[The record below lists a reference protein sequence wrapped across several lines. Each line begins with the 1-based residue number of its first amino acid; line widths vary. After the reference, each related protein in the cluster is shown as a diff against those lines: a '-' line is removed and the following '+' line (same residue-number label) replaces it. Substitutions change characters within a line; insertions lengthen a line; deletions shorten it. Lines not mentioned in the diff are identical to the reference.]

1 MENKNEKINK
11 IVLAYSGGLDT
22 SVSIKWLEEKYGAE
36 IITFTADLG
45 QKEDWAQIKEKA
57 LNTGAKKAHIMDL
70 KNEFLTNYAFKGL
83 KANAL
88 YEGKYPLATA
98 LARPLIAKKMVEVAR
113 EEGADALAHGCTGKG
128 NDQVR
133 FEVSFKALAPELEII
148 APLRDWGFT
157 TREEEI
163 EYAAQN
169 NIQVKATKDSPY
181 SIDQN
186 IWGLSVECGKLE
198 DPWEEPPADA
208 YQWTND
214 IEDTPDDPTYLTIGF
229 KKGKPISIN
238 GVEMNAVKLVNKLNK
253 IGSNYG
259 IGRIDMVEDRL
270 VGIKSREIYETPA
283 GEILLKA
290 HQELESLTLDRE
302 TIQYKEDISKKYAE
316 LTYNGLWFSPLKD
329 SLDAFI
335 NNTQKEVN
343 GIVKLKLAKGNS
355 IVVGRKSENSLYQYG
370 LATYDEK
377 DAFDHSSAPGF
388 INLWA
393 LPVQVANQVKNSK
406 NKKKIWSDDFN
417 DLKITAKK

>member
-1 MENKNEKINK
+1 MENSNKKIDK
-11 IVLAYSGGLDT
+11 ILLAYSGGLDT

-45 QKEDWAQIKEKA
+45 QDEDWLQIKEKA
-57 LNTGAKKAHIMDL
+57 LETGAEKAYIVDL
-70 KNEFLTNYAFKGL
+70 KKQFLENYAFKGL

-98 LARPLIAKKMVEVAR
+98 LARPLIAKKMVEVAKK
-113 EEGADALAHGCTGKG
+113 EGVDALAHGCTGKG

-163 EYAAQN
+163 EYAAKN
-169 NIQVKATKDSPY
+169 DIKVKATKESPY

-198 DPWEEPPADA
+198 NPWTEPPADA

-214 IEDTPDDPTYLTIGF
+214 IKDTPDESTYLTIAF
-229 KKGKPISIN
+229 KNGKPISLN
-238 GVEMNAVKLVNKLNK
+238 GTEMDSVKLVSELNK
-253 IGSNYG
+253 IGSTYG

-283 GEILLKA
+283 GEILLKT
-290 HQELESLTLDRE
+290 HRELESLTLDKE
-302 TIQYKEDISKKYAE
+302 TLQYKENISKKYAE
-316 LTYNGLWFSPLKD
+316 LTYNGLWFSPLKKALD
-329 SLDAFI
+329 SFI
-335 NNTQKEVN
+335 DNTQKSVN
-343 GIVKLKLAKGNS
+343 GVVKLKLEKGKAV
-355 IVVGRKSENSLYQYG
+355 VVGRKSNNSLYQYG

-377 DAFDHSSAPGF
+377 DAFDHNSAPGF

-406 NKKKIWSDDFN
+406 NEEKSWSDN
-417 DLKITAKK
+417 IKKLKITAEK

>member
-1 MENKNEKINK
+1 MKKIENNINK
-11 IVLAYSGGLDT
+11 ILLAYSGGLDT

-45 QKEDWAQIKEKA
+45 QEEDWGKIKSKA
-57 LNTGAKKAHIMDL
+57 LETGAKKAYVVDL
-70 KNEFLTNYAFKGL
+70 KKEFLDKYAFQGL

-98 LARPLIAKKMVEVAR
+98 LARPLIAKKMVEVAKK
-113 EEGADALAHGCTGKG
+113 EKVDALAHGCTGKG

-157 TREEEI
+157 TREDEI
-163 EYAAQN
+163 EYASKN
-169 NIQVKATKDSPY
+169 DIKVKATKDSPY

-186 IWGLSVECGKLE
+186 IWGISIECGELE
-198 DPWEEPPADA
+198 NPWNEPPADA
-208 YQWTND
+208 YQWT
-214 IEDTPDDPTYLTIGF
+214 EDLENTPDKEFNLKIAF
-229 KKGKPISIN
+229 QNGKPISLN
-238 GVEMNAVKLVNKLNK
+238 GMKMNCVKLVKKLNK

-283 GEILLKA
+283 AEILLKA
-290 HQELESLTLDRE
+290 HKELESITLDRE
-302 TIQYKEDISKKYAE
+302 TIKFKENISHKYAD
-316 LTYNGLWFSPLKD
+316 LIYNGLWFSPLKESID
-329 SLDAFI
+329 SFI
-335 NNTQKEVN
+335 NNTQKSVN
-343 GIVKLKLAKGNS
+343 GVVKLKLNKGNA
-355 IVVGRKSENSLYQYG
+355 IVVGRKSKNSLYQYN

-377 DAFDHSSAPGF
+377 DSFDHEDAPGF

-393 LPVQVANQVKNSK
+393 LPVQVANQVKKESNENNWNKEVK
-406 NKKKIWSDDFN
+406 N
-417 DLKITAKK
+417 LKATAGK